1 MKEVKLTP
9 DTGTAPML
17 MGRTAVMDET
27 AAMGDAASAGN
38 QTDVVAGN
46 SGREISGAELA
57 RIPGWDQTLVQKAS
71 VRLLESKSPTHY
83 YASIHAADDR
93 IIRAW
98 RLRVPA
104 ALQRWDKLLESE
116 LIKSHGL
123 QSNLAI
129 LVQHRY
135 LLSRADADKQVRSF
149 LVPG

>member
-1 MKEVKLTP
+1 MTVGACRGRVGALAHR
-9 DTGTAPML
+9 TGINRL
-17 MGRTAVMDET
+17 RGR
-27 AAMGDAASAGN
+27 
-38 QTDVVAGN
+38 
-46 SGREISGAELA
+46 
-57 RIPGWDQTLVQKAS
+57 
-71 VRLLESKSPTHY
+71 RLLQQAPSDVYPLLS
-83 YASIHAADDR
+83 R
-93 IIRAW
+93 IF
-98 RLRVPA
+98 PA